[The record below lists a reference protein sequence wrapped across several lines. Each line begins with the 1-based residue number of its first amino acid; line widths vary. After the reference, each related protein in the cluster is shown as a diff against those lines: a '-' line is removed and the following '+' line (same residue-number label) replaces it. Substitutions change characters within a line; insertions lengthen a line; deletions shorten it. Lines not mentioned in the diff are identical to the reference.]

1 MQEYAQLVDQLPHI
15 EALGYVRTH
24 RKGDTGV
31 GKTLEDLL
39 HIQENNFAGP
49 NGHMTELKSGR
60 KNATGMLTL
69 FTKSPLPRKINRQ
82 LVEKFGIRDEKNKL
96 KLHTTINALSRNT
109 LYGNPGF
116 IIKVMQ
122 ATIVLD
128 HTQYGDLPTPYWNRD
143 DLEKA
148 FTKKYPQNLLY
159 VKADHKGH
167 GIDEQFHYNE
177 AWLMSGF
184 SFSRFIDLLM
194 SRQILVD
201 IRLGRYPDG
210 QLHDHGTG
218 FRVTKGNLDLCFEHR
233 ERIL

>member
-1 MQEYAQLVDQLPHI
+1 MQQYDQLVEQLPRI
-15 EALGYVRTH
+15 KEMGYVRTH
-24 RKGDTGV
+24 RPNDTGV

-39 HIQENNFAGP
+39 HIRENNFAGP

-82 LVEKFGIRDEKNKL
+82 LVEKFGTRDKNGNL

-116 IIKVMQ
+116 IIKIKQ

-128 HTQYGDLPTPYWNRD
+128 HLEYADLPIPYWNRL

-148 FTKKYPQNLLY
+148 FVKKYPRHLLY
-159 VKADHKGH
+159 VKADHRGH
-167 GIDEQFHYNE
+167 GADEEFHYNE

-184 SFSRFIDLLM
+184 SFERFIELLM
-194 SRQILVD
+194 SKQILVD
-201 IRLGRYPDG
+201 IRLGRHPNG
-210 QLHDHGTG
+210 RLHDHGTG
-218 FRVTKGNLDLCFEHR
+218 FRVAPSNLDLCFDKR
-233 ERIL
+233 EPII

>member
-1 MQEYAQLVDQLPHI
+1 MQQYDHLVEQLPRI
-15 EALGYVRTH
+15 KEMGYVRTH
-24 RKGDTGV
+24 RPSDTGV

-39 HIQENNFAGP
+39 QIKENNFAGP

-60 KNATGMLTL
+60 KNATAMLTL

-82 LVEKFGIRDEKNKL
+82 LVEKFGTHDKNGDL

-116 IIKVMQ
+116 IIKIKQ

-128 HTQYGDLPTPYWNRD
+128 HLEYADLPIPYWNRR

-148 FTKKYPQNLLY
+148 FVRKYPRHLLY
-159 VKADHKGH
+159 VKADHRGH
-167 GIDEQFHYNE
+167 GAGEEFHYNE

-184 SFSRFIDLLM
+184 SFERFIELLM
-194 SRQILVD
+194 SKQILVD

-210 QLHDHGTG
+210 RLHDHGTG
-218 FRVTKGNLDLCFEHR
+218 FRVAPGNLDLCFDKR
-233 ERIL
+233 EPII